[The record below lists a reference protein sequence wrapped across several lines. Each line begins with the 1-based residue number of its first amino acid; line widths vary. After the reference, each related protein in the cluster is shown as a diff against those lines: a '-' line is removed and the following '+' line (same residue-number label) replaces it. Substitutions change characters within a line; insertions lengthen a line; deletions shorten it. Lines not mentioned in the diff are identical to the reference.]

1 MNARPRTPMPTV
13 LLTGFEPFEGDTV
26 NPSREAVRM
35 LHGRRVCGHRIVARV
50 LPVEFGTSLAM
61 LRRAIR
67 ETQPSLVLCTGLA
80 ASRATIS
87 LERIAIN
94 VDDAR
99 IPDNAGRQPI
109 DLPVVAGGADAYFT
123 TLPIKAIHAA
133 LRDAGIPSEVSQ
145 SAGTFVCN
153 HVFYGLMHVL
163 RGRRRIRAG
172 FMHVPRATETAAAGT
187 RAATLPLSSIAEA
200 LRIAVRIALSTND
213 DARIAA
219 GAID

>member
-13 LLTGFEPFEGDTV
+13 LLTGFEPFDGDTV

-50 LPVEFGTSLAM
+50 LSVEFGTSLAV

-80 ASRATIS
+80 ASRSTIA

-94 VDDAR
+94 IDDAR

-109 DLPVVAGGADAYFT
+109 DLPVVAGGPDAYFT
-123 TLPIKAIHAA
+123 TLPIKAIQAA
-133 LRDAGIPSEVSQ
+133 LRGAGIPSEVSQ
-145 SAGTFVCN
+145 TAGTFVCN
-153 HVFYGLMHVL
+153 HVFYGLMHAL

-187 RAATLPLSSIAEA
+187 RAATLPLPSIAEA